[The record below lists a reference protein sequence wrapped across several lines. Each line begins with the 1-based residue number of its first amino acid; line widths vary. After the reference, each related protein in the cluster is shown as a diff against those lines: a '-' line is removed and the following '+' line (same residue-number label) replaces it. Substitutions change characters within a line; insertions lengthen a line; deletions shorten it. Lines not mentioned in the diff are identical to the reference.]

1 MNYIKSLLA
10 FDTGSMKTE
19 SVFRHIVL
27 ESKFNYFFLRQIIII
42 KVVSFYKIINRL
54 S

>member
-27 ESKFNYFFLRQIIII
+27 ESKFNYFFLRQI
-42 KVVSFYKIINRL
+42 KLL
-54 S
+54 SLKL